1 MQSEK
6 STVKV
11 VLWQNDYRHWKGYID
26 GPIDTVYQGG
36 FYQIDIQLP
45 PEYPYKPPKM
55 KF

>member
-1 MQSEK
+1 MLFQG
-6 STVKV
+6 
-11 VLWQNDYRHWKGYID
+11 DFRHWKGYIP
-26 GPIDTVYQGG
+26 GPQDTVYQGG